1 MGRRSNNRQD
11 QRSDGECQ
19 RITSEVHI
27 VSRTDLIGCFFLLYC
42 FILLTRH
49 PMWHVHIIQSR
60 LLIIK
65 KQAGLFVFNMAS
77 STEKA

>member
-11 QRSDGECQ
+11 QRSNGECQ

-27 VSRTDLIGCFFLLYC
+27 VSWADLIGCFFLLYC

-49 PMWHVHIIQSR
+49 QLWRVHIIQSR
-60 LLIIK
+60 LQIIK
-65 KQAGLFVFNMAS
+65 KQAGLFVFDTTCFA
-77 STEKA
+77 